1 MAPSPPTTT
10 AQKNGIVASSRVHPQ
25 LDADEQAR
33 TDELIAKYM
42 AALSICCGRY
52 VDPGNYIPAEQYL
65 RHHQRNKA
73 AEMDGQ
79 QPATTIDVYSTAS
92 PTRPAPKEPM
102 STDEVLAGVTVA
114 LSKLLLEK
122 TATTENED
130 LVEDEAWVH
139 VAADA
144 AVTRSAEDGW
154 ELVEEA

>member
-79 QPATTIDVYSTAS
+79 QPATTIDVYSSKCPNLFFFCESTILIIIIIITAS
-92 PTRPAPKEPM
+92 GFSHAPSSQGAHVYGRGSGRRDSRAVKAP
-102 STDEVLAGVTVA
+102 SR
-114 LSKLLLEK
+114 
-122 TATTENED
+122 ENC
-130 LVEDEAWVH
+130 H
-139 VAADA
+139 
-144 AVTRSAEDGW
+144 DGK
-154 ELVEEA
+154 

>member
-1 MAPSPPTTT
+1 
-10 AQKNGIVASSRVHPQ
+10 
-25 LDADEQAR
+25 
-33 TDELIAKYM
+33 
-42 AALSICCGRY
+42 
-52 VDPGNYIPAEQYL
+52 
-65 RHHQRNKA
+65 
-73 AEMDGQ
+73 
-79 QPATTIDVYSTAS
+79 
-92 PTRPAPKEPM
+92 M